1 MPVARSS
8 VPTHS
13 SRNKPSLLRTFVIA
27 VLYSPL
33 ASASVAAALNLLYV
47 GIGYCQDA
55 SGNFYDYVYR
65 YPVTDSSGNRLTGTA
80 LLDECSS
87 WCGQHPS
94 QLVGIVTLEVSGSLC
109 YCMFSNPLPTG
120 LTTASYSPAGAYS
133 YNGYNGVG
141 AVKSSYSCDGSTFIK
156 CYSVQVR
163 LCVFFIH
170 HLTLSRKTQTHIPL
184 LSHLQQTLQENPST
198 SPSASPTSSPSR
210 SPSFSPS
217 HSPTSPPR
225 SPSSSPSRSPTSS
238 PTAPSANSTSPC
250 FPQAS
255 LVKLQSL
262 TGSPIQVF
270 EVQAYSLG
278 TNVAAGKVA
287 TQSSVYN
294 GNSRF
299 LAGNAVDGN
308 ENTFSHTAAI
318 DKASWWEVDLGGM
331 FPIESV
337 KIVNRWCKSSSD
349 PADCLGRLS
358 HSALVLF
365 DNEGKWVGTTLLGVM
380 SGVLEFEHD
389 FTSSAKYCTGA

>member
-156 CYSVQVR
+156 CYSV
-163 LCVFFIH
+163 
-170 HLTLSRKTQTHIPL
+170 
-184 LSHLQQTLQENPST
+184 QENPST